1 MESESS
7 DPRIVG
13 VIRLQRKRALAHGG
27 SVVSTDPALK
37 RPLVIE
43 RPTSPSTVQEE
54 VDRSELAVAQV
65 PKLELPECEYAQ
77 DDLEAIDDRHDEL
90 ANLKRRCLWLLKQT
104 VALETERQQKK
115 KSKSKSKKKKSSK
128 ADSEGA

>member
-1 MESESS
+1 MEGEAP
-7 DPRIVG
+7 DPRIVS
-13 VIRLQRKRALAHGG
+13 VIRLQRRRALAHGG